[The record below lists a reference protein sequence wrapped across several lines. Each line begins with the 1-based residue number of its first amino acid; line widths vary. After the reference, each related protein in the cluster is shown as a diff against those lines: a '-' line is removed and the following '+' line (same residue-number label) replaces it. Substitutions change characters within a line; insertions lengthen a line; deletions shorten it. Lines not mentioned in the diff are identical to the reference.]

1 MLKHKMN
8 IQLFADDDIA
18 GLLSKGTKLTYKDG
32 ATAKQIAAVKSI
44 PAVGSDPE
52 KVDVTHL
59 ESDAKVY
66 IEGLQDTDN
75 YEFAIVYQGKNFKD
89 VHTLVEAKKSVDWT
103 ITYPDGMT
111 VEFSG
116 TASYKIDG
124 AEVNSAIGFN
134 LVIVVGKAPKV
145 TPASATP

>member
-18 GLLSKGTKLTYKDG
+18 GLLSKGTKLTYKEG
-32 ATAKQIAAVKSI
+32 TGTAKQIAAVKSI

-89 VHTLVEAKKSVDWT
+89 VHTLVESKKSVDWT

-145 TPASATP
+145 TPAP